1 VSKTSKETVNQKPVS
16 VKRLIQIPPNCLH
29 VVVGEHNVLVSRLLL
44 KLPLPPFE
52 EIKHLLERCLQ
63 DDVDLFM
70 SGFQSFTLDFF
81 TLEWYTFQNHETT
94 AIPCINLLLIL
105 L

>member
-70 SGFQSFTLDFF
+70 SGFQSRAVAKCVKADGAGMTGLA
-81 TLEWYTFQNHETT
+81 H
-94 AIPCINLLLIL
+94 
-105 L
+105 